1 MTERLTL
8 QFRDLESVRD
18 VDTFVDRAGAL
29 DNDAVRLK
37 ADGEILT
44 AWVQVLSP
52 RGLSDTTPTVL
63 GMRGFSLAT
72 PAQLDIVVPIESLR
86 ARLATVETEDGVV
99 SVTLPAAVPSIR
111 WTVTLP
117 PRDGWEI
124 TGKVNA
130 SDLDKV
136 ARDGIKEVQKNI
148 PTEAEERVVRSV
160 RSQVWGSNISK
171 KIGLPAGVAFAA
183 VTLGFVTDKTLPVS
197 IRDPWIR
204 VSSGAGD
211 VIAKRTEIVLDD
223 DPLQQ

>member
-1 MTERLTL
+1 MAERVTLT
-8 QFRDLESVRD
+8 FGDAESVRD
-18 VDTFVDRAGAL
+18 LDTFVDRAGAIE
-29 DNDAVRLK
+29 NDAVRLI
-37 ADGEILT
+37 ADGTVLT

-63 GMRGFSLAT
+63 GMRGFALASPT
-72 PAQLDIVVPIESLR
+72 HVDLVVPIESFR
-86 ARLATVETEDGVV
+86 ARLANPDVADGSVV
-99 SVTLPAAVPSIR
+99 VTLPAVVPSIR

-117 PRDGWEI
+117 PREGWEV
-124 TGKVNA
+124 TGKLNA
-130 SDLDKV
+130 SDLEKV

-183 VTLGFVTDKTLPVS
+183 VTLGFLTEKTLPVS

-204 VSSGAGD
+204 VSSTGGD
-211 VIAKRTEIVLDD
+211 VVAKRTEVVLDD
-223 DPLQQ
+223 DPLQK

>member
-8 QFRDLESVRD
+8 AFRDAESVRD
-18 VDTFVDRAGAL
+18 LDTFIDRAGSI

-37 ADGEILT
+37 SDGDVLT

-63 GMRGFSLAT
+63 GMRGFALAT
-72 PAQLDIVVPIESLR
+72 PSQLDIVVPIESLR
-86 ARLATVETEDGVV
+86 ARLAHPESSDGGTVVN
-99 SVTLPAAVPSIR
+99 LPAAVPSIR

-124 TGKVNA
+124 TGKVNG
-130 SDLDKV
+130 SDLEKV

-183 VTLGFVTDKTLPVS
+183 VTLGFLTDKTLPVS
-197 IRDPWIR
+197 IREPWIR

-211 VIAKRTEIVLDD
+211 VIAKRTEVVLDD
-223 DPLQQ
+223 DPLQK

>member
-8 QFRDLESVRD
+8 AFRDIESVRD
-18 VDTFVDRAGAL
+18 LDTFIDRAGAI
-29 DNDAVRLK
+29 DNDAVRLR
-37 ADGEILT
+37 AEGGVLT

-63 GMRGFSLAT
+63 GMRGFALAVD
-72 PAQLDIVVPIESLR
+72 AQIDIVVPIESLR
-86 ARLATVETEDGVV
+86 VRLASAETSDGLVT
-99 SVTLPAAVPSIR
+99 VTLPAAVPSIR
-111 WTVTLP
+111 WTVILP

-124 TGKVNA
+124 TGKLNA
-130 SDLDKV
+130 SDLEKV

-183 VTLGFVTDKTLPVS
+183 VTLGFLGEKTLPVS
-197 IRDPWIR
+197 MRDPWIR
-204 VSSGAGD
+204 VSSGSGD
-211 VIAKRTEIVLDD
+211 VVAKRTEVVLDD
-223 DPLQQ
+223 DPLEK

>member
-1 MTERLTL
+1 MTERVTLT
-8 QFRDLESVRD
+8 FRDAESVRD
-18 VDTFVDRAGAL
+18 LDTFVDRAGAIE
-29 DNDAVRLK
+29 NDAVRLI
-37 ADGEILT
+37 AAGDVLT

-63 GMRGFSLAT
+63 GMRGFALAA
-72 PAQLDIVVPIESLR
+72 PAQVDLVVPIESLR
-86 ARLATVETEDGVV
+86 VRLGNPEIANGAVV
-99 SVTLPAAVPSIR
+99 VTLPAAVPSIR

-117 PRDGWEI
+117 PRDGWEV

-130 SDLDKV
+130 ADLEKV

-148 PTEAEERVVRSV
+148 PTEAEERVVRSI

-183 VTLGFVTDKTLPVS
+183 VTLGFLTEKALPVS

-204 VSSGAGD
+204 VSSAGGD
-211 VIAKRTEIVLDD
+211 VVAKRTEIVLDD
-223 DPLQQ
+223 DPLEK

>member
-8 QFRDLESVRD
+8 AFGDAESVRD
-18 VDTFVDRAGAL
+18 LDTFVDRAGAIE
-29 DNDAVRLK
+29 NEAVRLK
-37 ADGEILT
+37 AEGDILT

-63 GMRGFSLAT
+63 GMRGFALAI
-72 PAQLDIVVPIESLR
+72 PAQLDVVVPIESLR
-86 ARLATVETEDGVV
+86 ARLSAAATVDGNVI
-99 SVTLPAAVPSIR
+99 VTLPATVPSIR

-130 SDLDKV
+130 SDLEKV
-136 ARDGIKEVQKNI
+136 TRDGVKEIQKNI

-160 RSQVWGSNISK
+160 RSQIWGANISK

-183 VTLGFVTDKTLPVS
+183 VTLGFLGDKTLPVS

-211 VIAKRTEIVLDD
+211 VVAKRTEVVLDD
-223 DPLQQ
+223 DPLEQ

>member
-1 MTERLTL
+1 MAERVTLTL
-8 QFRDLESVRD
+8 GDAESVRD
-18 VDTFVDRAGAL
+18 LDTFIDRAGSIE
-29 DNDAVRLK
+29 NEAVRLI
-37 ADGEILT
+37 ADGTVLT

-63 GMRGFSLAT
+63 GMRGFALAA
-72 PAQLDIVVPIESLR
+72 PAHVDLVVPIESLR
-86 ARLATVETEDGVV
+86 VRLATPEVHDGSVV
-99 SVTLPAAVPSIR
+99 VTLPAAVPSIR

-117 PRDGWEI
+117 PRDGWEV
-124 TGKVNA
+124 TGKLNA
-130 SDLDKV
+130 TDLEKV

-183 VTLGFVTDKTLPVS
+183 VTLGFLTEKTLPVS

-204 VSSGAGD
+204 VSSSGGD
-211 VIAKRTEIVLDD
+211 VVAKRTEVVLDD
-223 DPLQQ
+223 DPLQK

>member
-8 QFRDLESVRD
+8 AFGDAESVRD
-18 VDTFVDRAGAL
+18 LDTFIDRAGAIE
-29 DNDAVRLK
+29 NEAVRLK
-37 ADGEILT
+37 AEGDILT

-63 GMRGFSLAT
+63 GMRGFALAI
-72 PAQLDIVVPIESLR
+72 PAQLDVVVPIESLR
-86 ARLATVETEDGVV
+86 ARLSAAATVDGNVI
-99 SVTLPAAVPSIR
+99 VTLPATVPSIR

-130 SDLDKV
+130 SDLEKV
-136 ARDGIKEVQKNI
+136 TRDGVKEIQKNI
-148 PTEAEERVVRSV
+148 PTEAEERVVRSI
-160 RSQVWGSNISK
+160 RSQIWGANISK

-183 VTLGFVTDKTLPVS
+183 VTLGFLGDKTLPVS

-211 VIAKRTEIVLDD
+211 VVAKRTEVVLDD
-223 DPLQQ
+223 DPLEQ

>member
-8 QFRDLESVRD
+8 AFRDIESVRD
-18 VDTFVDRAGAL
+18 LDTFIDRAGAI
-29 DNDAVRLK
+29 DNDAVRLR
-37 ADGEILT
+37 AEGDVLT

-63 GMRGFSLAT
+63 GMRGFALAAD
-72 PAQLDIVVPIESLR
+72 AQVDIVVPIESLR
-86 ARLATVETEDGVV
+86 VRLAAAESADGLVT
-99 SVTLPAAVPSIR
+99 VTLPAAVPSIR

-130 SDLDKV
+130 SDLEKV
-136 ARDGIKEVQKNI
+136 SRDGIKEVQKNI

-183 VTLGFVTDKTLPVS
+183 VTLGFLGDKTLPVS

-204 VSSGAGD
+204 VSSGRGD
-211 VIAKRTEIVLDD
+211 VVAKRTEIVLDD
-223 DPLQQ
+223 DPLQK

>member
-8 QFRDLESVRD
+8 AFGDAESVRD
-18 VDTFVDRAGAL
+18 LDTFIDRAGAIE
-29 DNDAVRLK
+29 NEAVRLK
-37 ADGEILT
+37 AEGDILT

-63 GMRGFSLAT
+63 GMRGFALAT
-72 PAQLDIVVPIESLR
+72 PAQLDVVVPIESLR
-86 ARLATVETEDGVV
+86 VRLSAAATVDGNVI
-99 SVTLPAAVPSIR
+99 VTLPATVPSIR

-130 SDLDKV
+130 SDLEKV
-136 ARDGIKEVQKNI
+136 TRDGVKEIQKNI

-160 RSQVWGSNISK
+160 RSQIWGANISK

-183 VTLGFVTDKTLPVS
+183 VTLGFLGDKTLPVS

-211 VIAKRTEIVLDD
+211 VVAKRTEVVLDD
-223 DPLQQ
+223 DPLEK